1 MTAGKATDFADSL
14 VIALGKGVAT
24 RLMYESFFGF
34 TGDPFRLTPDYRF
47 CFRHRSFRKAK
58 AYMEY
63 GVQRAEGFVMVTG
76 RPGTGKTTLIYDL
89 LADLRKQRLRVI
101 QLNSTQLEGSELIR
115 MIAFKLSLQ
124 GDYLDKASL
133 LRQIIRS
140 LDQDYRSK
148 RRAILLVDEA
158 QGLSESALEELRFL
172 TNLEKEGQSL
182 LQVFLIGQEPL
193 REMVRQPVMEQLHQ
207 RMIAA
212 CHLSPLNDKE
222 TEAYICHRLERVG
235 WQGSPTFE
243 PALFAMIHRL
253 SGGVPRR
260 INQVLSR
267 LLMYGFV
274 EEKRDFQLADMRA
287 VIEDLRDEMLLS
299 ADIKD
304 VDKLLEELPEAPEG
318 RQSGWEESFDDELFV
333 GEGIAGIAEEGSLNR
348 REPVIDALPDP
359 VSPDWSPRSSA
370 STTDGFR
377 GAPDLGRESTG
388 RDAEQ
393 DIRAPVSQRM
403 LVHEVK
409 PDPEQRIFSAAGNEA
424 EIGSFRRRKGP
435 RLLFGLV
442 GLLLLATIIVFA
454 GSQLHLSFPGDSSGM
469 NAPSLGFGAHAEN
482 DRDFAVSR
490 AAVQDKS
497 IDGRS
502 TVDHAV
508 N

>member
-1 MTAGKATDFADSL
+1 
-14 VIALGKGVAT
+14 
-24 RLMYESFFGF
+24 MYESFFGF

-124 GDYLDKASL
+124 GDHLDKASL

-172 TNLEKEGQSL
+172 TNLEKDGQSL
-182 LQVFLIGQEPL
+182 LQVFLVGQEPL

-207 RMIAA
+207 RLIAA
-212 CHLSPLNDKE
+212 CHLSPLNE
-222 TEAYICHRLERVG
+222 QESEAYICHRLERVG
-235 WQGSPTFE
+235 WQGSPSFE
-243 PALFAMIHRL
+243 PALLAMIHRL

-299 ADIKD
+299 TDVKD
-304 VDKLLEELPEAPEG
+304 VDKLLEELPEASTVRRP
-318 RQSGWEESFDDELFV
+318 SWEDFDDDEPCMPGDV
-333 GEGIAGIAEEGSLNR
+333 TEGIGPTR
-348 REPVIDALPDP
+348 REPVIGNLDEPPATEWTPVRSASSMPDP
-359 VSPDWSPRSSA
+359 GDVAESQMSPGDW
-370 STTDGFR
+370 
-377 GAPDLGRESTG
+377 E
-388 RDAEQ
+388 AEN
-393 DIRAPVSQRM
+393 DVRVTASQRVF
-403 LVHEVK
+403 VHEVR
-409 PDPEQRIFSAAGNEA
+409 PDPDERIVSTS
-424 EIGSFRRRKGP
+424 GSGAQMGRLPRRKGQ

-442 GLLLLATIIVFA
+442 GLLLLATIIIFA
-454 GSQLHLSFPGDSSGM
+454 GSQLHLSFPEHSNNMGVP
-469 NAPSLGFGAHAEN
+469 ALGFSE
-482 DRDFAVSR
+482 DSQSKQDFAVRR
-490 AAVQDKS
+490 ASVQDERAQE
-497 IDGRS
+497 G
-502 TVDHAV
+502 AV
-508 N
+508 VTSVVN

>member
-1 MTAGKATDFADSL
+1 
-14 VIALGKGVAT
+14 
-24 RLMYESFFGF
+24 MYESFFGF

-63 GVQRAEGFVMVTG
+63 GVQRAEGFVMITG

-124 GDYLDKASL
+124 GDHLDKASL

-193 REMVRQPVMEQLHQ
+193 RDMVRQPLMEQLHQ

-212 CHLSPLNDKE
+212 CHLSPLNGQE

-235 WQGSPTFE
+235 WQGDPSFE
-243 PALFAMIHRL
+243 PALLAMIYRL
-253 SGGVPRR
+253 SGGIPRR

-274 EEKRDFQLADMRA
+274 EEKRDFSLADMRA

-304 VDKLLEELPEAPEG
+304 VDKLLEELPEASDE
-318 RQSGWEESFDDELFV
+318 RRSGWGDTPSDGDELFV
-333 GEGIAGIAEEGSLNR
+333 QGDAPKEDRPNR
-348 REPVIDALPDP
+348 FEPVVGALPDP
-359 VSPDWSPRSSA
+359 VVDSGWTPAECPTTLDDSRSAWQSEEFEPSGPEPEPEPEPEPDIRVTASQRVFVHELRSDPDQRIIQGERNRKAGAESGRFPRS
-370 STTDGFR
+370 
-377 GAPDLGRESTG
+377 
-388 RDAEQ
+388 
-393 DIRAPVSQRM
+393 
-403 LVHEVK
+403 
-409 PDPEQRIFSAAGNEA
+409 
-424 EIGSFRRRKGP
+424 KGQ

-442 GLLLLATIIVFA
+442 GFFLLLATIIIFA
-454 GSQLHLSFPGDSSGM
+454 GSQLHLSFPEGGGEMSAS
-469 NAPSLGFGAHAEN
+469 ALGFGEQVESK
-482 DRDFAVSR
+482 RDFIVNR
-490 AAVQDKS
+490 AAMRDKS
-497 IDGRS
+497 ANGRVV
-502 TVDHAV
+502 VDPDPAV

>member
-1 MTAGKATDFADSL
+1 
-14 VIALGKGVAT
+14 
-24 RLMYESFFGF
+24 MYESFFGF

-63 GVQRAEGFVMVTG
+63 GIQRAEGFVMVTG

-115 MIAFKLSLQ
+115 MIAFKLSLE
-124 GDYLDKASL
+124 GDHLDKASL

-193 REMVRQPVMEQLHQ
+193 RELVRQPVMEQLHQ

-212 CHLSPLNDKE
+212 CHLSPLNEKE

-235 WQGSPTFE
+235 WQGDPSFE
-243 PALFAMIHRL
+243 PPLFAMIHRL
-253 SGGVPRR
+253 SNGVPRR

-274 EEKRDFQLADMRA
+274 EEKRDFHLADMRA
-287 VIEDLRDEMLLS
+287 VVEDLRDEMLLP
-299 ADIKD
+299 ADLKD
-304 VDKLLEELPEAPEG
+304 VDKLLDDLPEAPVE
-318 RQSGWEESFDDELFV
+318 RQSGWESFDDEPFV
-333 GEGIAGIAEEGSLNR
+333 EGVITEEDSPLTR
-348 REPVIDALPDP
+348 REPVIGTLPDP
-359 VSPDWSPRSSA
+359 VVDPEWAPIPPPPPADSSHGIAQPEIA
-370 STTDGFR
+370 STTDEKVDR
-377 GAPDLGRESTG
+377 G
-388 RDAEQ
+388 
-393 DIRAPVSQRM
+393 IRAPGSERM
-403 LVHEVK
+403 FVHEVK
-409 PDPEQRIFSAAGNEA
+409 PDPDHRIIPTASGGA
-424 EIGSFRRRKGP
+424 EIGSPLRRRKGQ

-442 GLLLLATIIVFA
+442 GLLLLATLIIFV
-454 GSQLHLSFPGDSSGM
+454 GSQLHLSFDGGNSLSVP
-469 NAPSLGFGAHAEN
+469 ALGFGAGAAGK
-482 DRDFAVSR
+482 RDVAVNR
-490 AAVQDKS
+490 AAIQEKS
-497 IDGRS
+497 VNGQP

>member
-1 MTAGKATDFADSL
+1 
-14 VIALGKGVAT
+14 
-24 RLMYESFFGF
+24 
-34 TGDPFRLTPDYRF
+34 
-47 CFRHRSFRKAK
+47 
-58 AYMEY
+58 
-63 GVQRAEGFVMVTG
+63 MVTG

-89 LADLRKQRLRVI
+89 LADLRKERLRVI

-124 GDYLDKASL
+124 ADHLDKASL

-172 TNLEKEGQSL
+172 TNLEKEGQAL

-193 REMVRQPVMEQLHQ
+193 RELVRQPVMEQLHQ

-212 CHLSPLNDKE
+212 CHLSPLNEKE

-235 WQGSPTFE
+235 WQGDPSFE
-243 PALFAMIHRL
+243 PSLFVMIHRL
-253 SGGVPRR
+253 SSGVPRR

-287 VIEDLRDEMLLS
+287 VIEDLRDEMLLP
-299 ADIKD
+299 AELKD
-304 VDKLLEELPEAPEG
+304 VDKLLDELPEAPEE
-318 RQSGWEESFDDELFV
+318 RQSAWEPVDDEPFV
-333 GEGIAGIAEEGSLNR
+333 GDVIAEEDSQNR
-348 REPVIDALPDP
+348 REPMISALPDP
-359 VSPDWSPRSSA
+359 V
-370 STTDGFR
+370 G
-377 GAPDLGRESTG
+377 PDLAPPMPPPLLAASSRGISEADIEPLG
-388 RDAEQ
+388 KQPEQ
-393 DIRAPVSQRM
+393 GMRTPVSERM
-403 LVHEVK
+403 FAHEVK
-409 PDPEQRIFSAAGNEA
+409 PDPDQRIMLTAGGGT
-424 EIGSFRRRKGP
+424 EIGGSRRRKGQ

-442 GLLLLATIIVFA
+442 GLLLLATIIIFA
-454 GSQLHLSFPGDSSGM
+454 SSQLRLSFREGGGGVEASV
-469 NAPSLGFGAHAEN
+469 LGFGAHA
-482 DRDFAVSR
+482 DGKRDFAVTR
-490 AAVQDKS
+490 AAIQNKRVNGQP
-497 IDGRS
+497 

>member
-1 MTAGKATDFADSL
+1 
-14 VIALGKGVAT
+14 
-24 RLMYESFFGF
+24 MYESFFGF

-89 LADLRKQRLRVI
+89 LADLRKHRLRVI

-124 GDYLDKASL
+124 GDNLDKASL

-148 RRAILLVDEA
+148 RRAILVVDEA

-182 LQVFLIGQEPL
+182 LQVFLVGQEPL

-212 CHLSPLNDKE
+212 CHLAPLNGQE

-235 WQGSPTFE
+235 WQGDPSFE
-243 PALFAMIHRL
+243 SALLAMIYRL
-253 SGGVPRR
+253 SGGIPRR

-274 EEKRDFQLADMRA
+274 EEKRNFQLADMRA

-304 VDKLLEELPEAPEG
+304 VDKLLEELPEAPEE
-318 RQSGWEESFDDELFV
+318 RRSGWDEPSDDELFV
-333 GEGIAGIAEEGSLNR
+333 RGDTPEEDRSTR
-348 REPVIDALPDP
+348 REPVIGALPDP
-359 VSPDWSPRSSA
+359 AVDSDWTPVSRSTALHDS
-370 STTDGFR
+370 R
-377 GAPDLGRESTG
+377 GAWQPQGFEPGGPEPELEPDIRVTASQRVFVHELRSDPDQRIIPDERNRKAGAIDLGRF
-388 RDAEQ
+388 
-393 DIRAPVSQRM
+393 P
-403 LVHEVK
+403 
-409 PDPEQRIFSAAGNEA
+409 
-424 EIGSFRRRKGP
+424 RRKGL
-435 RLLFGLV
+435 LLFGVV
-442 GLLLLATIIVFA
+442 GFLLLATILVFA
-454 GSQLHLSFPGDSSGM
+454 GSQLHLSFPEGGGAEMSASV
-469 NAPSLGFGAHAEN
+469 LGFGEQVQSK
-482 DRDFAVSR
+482 RDFVVNR
-490 AAVQDKS
+490 AAMRDKS
-497 IDGRS
+497 ANGRS
-502 TVDHAV
+502 VVGPDPAV